1 MLRRY
6 SLLFTFFAGMAAV
19 FFSFAASLA
28 QEASPD
34 AGQLLKRVRQ
44 GATLQEN
51 KDIKGQIR
59 KRSVKIPFSMSLRG
73 NLIAFQYQLNNVWN
87 RFDLKFKDRGQD
99 ILSWKDGKAGVLP
112 VAQYAV
118 PSAGTD
124 VTYEDLSMRYL
135 YWPQAKIVRDDA
147 ASTVKGRDCW
157 IVQIPNPNSG
167 VGQYAW
173 VRVWIDKENGA
184 MWQVDGID
192 RRGELAKRFM
202 IDSVMKLK
210 DGSWFFKRM
219 KVEVRDPSNP
229 RRTVSVS
236 YVDMDSP
243 E

>member
-1 MLRRY
+1 MLSRY
-6 SLLFTFFAGMAAV
+6 SSLSAFFTGAAAIV
-19 FFSFAASLA
+19 LSLSPA
-28 QEASPD
+28 WSQEAAPD

-44 GATLQEN
+44 AATLQEN
-51 KDIKGQIR
+51 KDVKGQIR
-59 KRSVKIPFSMSLRG
+59 KRSVKVPFSMSLRG
-73 NLIAFQYQLNNVWN
+73 NLIAFQYQADRAWN
-87 RFDLKFKDRGQD
+87 RFDLKFKDRGQE

-112 VAQYAV
+112 MAQYSV
-118 PSAGTD
+118 PIAGTD

-135 YWPQAKIVRDDA
+135 YWPRPKVVRDDA

-157 IVQIPNPNSG
+157 IVQIPNPNPN

-184 MWQVDGID
+184 MWQMDGID
-192 RRGELAKRFM
+192 GRGELAKRFM
-202 IDSVMKLK
+202 IDSLMKLK

-229 RRTVSVS
+229 RKTVSVS
-236 YVDMDSP
+236 YIDMESP

>member
-1 MLRRY
+1 MLSRY
-6 SLLFTFFAGMAAV
+6 SSLSAFFAGAAAV
-19 FFSFAASLA
+19 VLSVAPAFS
-28 QEASPD
+28 QEAAPD

-44 GATLQEN
+44 AATLQEN
-51 KDIKGQIR
+51 KDVGGQIR
-59 KRSVKIPFSMSLRG
+59 RRSVKVPFTMNLRG
-73 NLIAFQYQLNNVWN
+73 NLIAFQYQLNGAWN
-87 RFDLKFKDRGQD
+87 RFDLKFRDRGQE

-112 VAQYAV
+112 VAQYSV
-118 PSAGTD
+118 PIAGTD

-135 YWPQAKIVRDDA
+135 YWPKPKVVKDDA

-157 IVQIPNPNSG
+157 IVQIPNPNPK

-184 MWQVDGID
+184 MWQMDGID
-192 RRGELAKRFM
+192 GRGELAKRFM
-202 IDSVMKLK
+202 IDSLMKLK

-236 YVDMDSP
+236 YIDMNDP
-243 E
+243 A

>member
-6 SLLFTFFAGMAAV
+6 SLLSTFFAGMAAV

-87 RFDLKFKDRGQD
+87 RFDLKFKDRGQE

-118 PSAGTD
+118 PIAGTD

-147 ASTVKGRDCW
+147 
-157 IVQIPNPNSG
+157 NSG

-236 YVDMDSP
+236 YIDMDSP

>member
-1 MLRRY
+1 MLNADGTVARKPPSSAKAR
-6 SLLFTFFAGMAAV
+6 G
-19 FFSFAASLA
+19 
-28 QEASPD
+28 
-34 AGQLLKRVRQ
+34 LLKRV
-44 GATLQEN
+44 
-51 KDIKGQIR
+51 
-59 KRSVKIPFSMSLRG
+59 P
-73 NLIAFQYQLNNVWN
+73 
-87 RFDLKFKDRGQD
+87 
-99 ILSWKDGKAGVLP
+99 P
-112 VAQYAV
+112 
-118 PSAGTD
+118 
-124 VTYEDLSMRYL
+124 RY
-135 YWPQAKIVRDDA
+135 A

-157 IVQIPNPNSG
+157 IVQIPNPNPK

-236 YVDMDSP
+236 YIDMDSP

>member
-6 SLLFTFFAGMAAV
+6 SLLSTFFAGMAAV

-87 RFDLKFKDRGQD
+87 RFDLKFKDRGQE

-118 PSAGTD
+118 PIAGTD

-184 MWQVDGID
+184 M
-192 RRGELAKRFM
+192 
-202 IDSVMKLK
+202 
-210 DGSWFFKRM
+210 
-219 KVEVRDPSNP
+219 
-229 RRTVSVS
+229 
-236 YVDMDSP
+236 
-243 E
+243 

>member
-1 MLRRY
+1 MLSRY
-6 SLLFTFFAGMAAV
+6 SSLSAFFTVAAAIV
-19 FFSFAASLA
+19 LSLSPA
-28 QEASPD
+28 WSQEAAPD

-44 GATLQEN
+44 AATLQEN
-51 KDIKGQIR
+51 KDVKGQIR
-59 KRSVKIPFSMSLRG
+59 KRSVKVPFSMSLRG
-73 NLIAFQYQLNNVWN
+73 NLIAFQYQADKAWN
-87 RFDLKFKDRGQD
+87 RFDLKFKDRGQE

-112 VAQYAV
+112 MAQYSV
-118 PSAGTD
+118 PIAGTD

-135 YWPQAKIVRDDA
+135 YWSRPKVVRDDA

-157 IVQIPNPNSG
+157 IVQIPNPNPN

-184 MWQVDGID
+184 MWQMDGID
-192 RRGELAKRFM
+192 GRGELAKRFM
-202 IDSVMKLK
+202 IDSLMKLK

-229 RRTVSVS
+229 RKTVSVS
-236 YVDMDSP
+236 YIDMESP

>member
-1 MLRRY
+1 M
-6 SLLFTFFAGMAAV
+6 TAV

-87 RFDLKFKDRGQD
+87 RFDLKFKDRGQE

-118 PSAGTD
+118 PIAGTD

-173 VRVWIDKENGA
+173 VRVWIDKETEPCGRWMA
-184 MWQVDGID
+184 
-192 RRGELAKRFM
+192 LTAA
-202 IDSVMKLK
+202 
-210 DGSWFFKRM
+210 GSWLKG
-219 KVEVRDPSNP
+219 S
-229 RRTVSVS
+229 
-236 YVDMDSP
+236 
-243 E
+243 

>member
-6 SLLFTFFAGMAAV
+6 SLLSTFFAGMTAV

-87 RFDLKFKDRGQD
+87 RFDLNFKDRGQE

-112 VAQYAV
+112 VAQYTV
-118 PSAGTD
+118 PIAGTD

-192 RRGELAKRFM
+192 RRGELAKRFS
-202 IDSVMKLK
+202 D
-210 DGSWFFKRM
+210 
-219 KVEVRDPSNP
+219 
-229 RRTVSVS
+229 
-236 YVDMDSP
+236 
-243 E
+243 

>member
-1 MLRRY
+1 MLSRY
-6 SLLFTFFAGMAAV
+6 SSLSAFFTAAAIV
-19 FFSFAASLA
+19 LSLSPA
-28 QEASPD
+28 WSQEAAPD

-44 GATLQEN
+44 AATLQEN
-51 KDIKGQIR
+51 KDVKGQIR
-59 KRSVKIPFSMSLRG
+59 KRSVKVPFSMSLRG
-73 NLIAFQYQLNNVWN
+73 NLIAFQYQADRAWN
-87 RFDLKFKDRGQD
+87 RFDLKFKDRGQE

-112 VAQYAV
+112 MAQYSV
-118 PSAGTD
+118 PIAGTD

-135 YWPQAKIVRDDA
+135 YWPRPKVVRDDA

-157 IVQIPNPNSG
+157 IVQIPNPNPN

-184 MWQVDGID
+184 MWQMDGID
-192 RRGELAKRFM
+192 GRGELAKRFM
-202 IDSVMKLK
+202 IDSLMKLK

-229 RRTVSVS
+229 RKTVSVS
-236 YVDMDSP
+236 YIDMESP

>member
-6 SLLFTFFAGMAAV
+6 SLLSTFFAGMAAV

-87 RFDLKFKDRGQD
+87 RFDLKFKDRGQE

-118 PSAGTD
+118 PIAGTD

-135 YWPQAKIVRDDA
+135 YWPQAK
-147 ASTVKGRDCW
+147 

-236 YVDMDSP
+236 YIDMDSP

>member
-1 MLRRY
+1 MLSRY
-6 SLLFTFFAGMAAV
+6 SSLSAFFTVAAAIV
-19 FFSFAASLA
+19 LSLSPA
-28 QEASPD
+28 WSQEAAPD

-44 GATLQEN
+44 AATLQEN
-51 KDIKGQIR
+51 KDVKGQIR
-59 KRSVKIPFSMSLRG
+59 KRSVKVPFSMSLRG
-73 NLIAFQYQLNNVWN
+73 NLIAFQYQADKAWN
-87 RFDLKFKDRGQD
+87 RFDLKFKDRGQE

-112 VAQYAV
+112 MAQYSV
-118 PSAGTD
+118 PIAGTD

-135 YWPQAKIVRDDA
+135 YWPRPKVVRDDA

-157 IVQIPNPNSG
+157 IVQIPNPNPN

-184 MWQVDGID
+184 MWQMDGID
-192 RRGELAKRFM
+192 GRGELAKRFM
-202 IDSVMKLK
+202 IDSLMKLK

-229 RRTVSVS
+229 RKTVSVS
-236 YVDMDSP
+236 YIDMESP

>member
-6 SLLFTFFAGMAAV
+6 SLLSTFFAGMAAV

-87 RFDLKFKDRGQD
+87 RFDLKFKDRGQE

-118 PSAGTD
+118 PIAGTD

-157 IVQIPNPNSG
+157 IVQIPNPNS
-167 VGQYAW
+167 
-173 VRVWIDKENGA
+173 GA

-236 YVDMDSP
+236 YIDMDSP

>member
-1 MLRRY
+1 MLSRY
-6 SLLFTFFAGMAAV
+6 SSLSAFFTVAAIV
-19 FFSFAASLA
+19 LSLSPA
-28 QEASPD
+28 WSQEAAPD

-44 GATLQEN
+44 AATLQEN
-51 KDIKGQIR
+51 KDVKGQIR
-59 KRSVKIPFSMSLRG
+59 KRSVKVPFSMSLRG
-73 NLIAFQYQLNNVWN
+73 NLIAFQYQADKAWN
-87 RFDLKFKDRGQD
+87 RFDLKFKDRGQE

-112 VAQYAV
+112 MAQYSV
-118 PSAGTD
+118 PIAGTD

-135 YWPQAKIVRDDA
+135 YWPRPKVVRDDA

-157 IVQIPNPNSG
+157 IVQIPNPNPN

-184 MWQVDGID
+184 MWQMDGID
-192 RRGELAKRFM
+192 GRGELAKRFM
-202 IDSVMKLK
+202 IDSLMKLK

-229 RRTVSVS
+229 RKTVSVS
-236 YVDMDSP
+236 YIDMESP

>member
-1 MLRRY
+1 MLSRY
-6 SLLFTFFAGMAAV
+6 SSLSAFFTGAAAIV
-19 FFSFAASLA
+19 LSLSPA
-28 QEASPD
+28 WSQEAAPD

-44 GATLQEN
+44 AATLQEN
-51 KDIKGQIR
+51 KDVKGQIR
-59 KRSVKIPFSMSLRG
+59 KRSVKVPFSMSLRG
-73 NLIAFQYQLNNVWN
+73 NLIAFQYQADKAWN
-87 RFDLKFKDRGQD
+87 RFDLKFKDRGQE

-112 VAQYAV
+112 MAQYSV
-118 PSAGTD
+118 PIAGTD

-135 YWPQAKIVRDDA
+135 YWPRPKVVRDDA

-157 IVQIPNPNSG
+157 IVQIPNPNPN

-184 MWQVDGID
+184 MWQMDGID
-192 RRGELAKRFM
+192 GRGELAKRFM
-202 IDSVMKLK
+202 IDSLMKLK

-229 RRTVSVS
+229 RKTVSVS
-236 YVDMDSP
+236 YIDMESP